1 VIFEVRGIGDGI
13 ERQIVRGRYQVP
25 DVVWE
30 TEVSLDR
37 AMFTETLQVEI
48 SKVIDRN
55 NPMFQPTANGGLDEA
70 AHTDARD

>member
-1 VIFEVRGIGDGI
+1 MIFKVRSIGDGI
-13 ERQIVRGRYQVP
+13 ERQIVTGRHQVP

-55 NPMFQPTANGGLDEA
+55 NPMPQPTANG
-70 AHTDARD
+70 